1 MDIDEEAT
9 TNHVDNDDATQL
21 QGGGVDQD
29 NNTAAVRGGATEN
42 RGTISDE
49 ILVDAAQESN
59 EDAADVVDNVT
70 NEAATV
76 TVDNVTNEFQPKS
89 IRLAE
94 NDIFIDT
101 DSDEDEELINKNRKK
116 PIQKSRRPDRNHNKR
131 SKSRTKR
138 SKSRTQRSKSRNSK
152 SKRIKNDEITYRGFY
167 ESEGEDEHGNSVKIR
182 KSTRLKQKRDD
193 ISISSANKN
202 SSFKISSSRCDKFLL
217 LYV

>member
-1 MDIDEEAT
+1 MF
-9 TNHVDNDDATQL
+9 L

-29 NNTAAVRGGATEN
+29 NNTAAVRGGAVEN
-42 RGTISDE
+42 RGTIGTE
-49 ILVDAAQESN
+49 ILVEAAEESN
-59 EDAADVVDNVT
+59 EDAADVADNMSH
-70 NEAATV
+70 EAATV
-76 TVDNVTNEFQPKS
+76 TVDNVTNEFQAKS
-89 IRLAE
+89 IRLAN

-116 PIQKSRRPDRNHNKR
+116 PIQKSRRPNRNHNKR

-152 SKRIKNDEITYRGFY
+152 SKRIENDEITYRGFY

-182 KSTRLKQKRDD
+182 KSTRLKEKRDV
-193 ISISSANKN
+193 SIPSLNKN
-202 SSFKISSSRCDKFLL
+202 SSSKISSIRCVIFLL

>member
-1 MDIDEEAT
+1 MDIDEQT
-9 TNHVDNDDATQL
+9 TTIHVDNDDATQG

-29 NNTAAVRGGATEN
+29 NNTAAVRGGAVEN
-42 RGTISDE
+42 RGTIGTE
-49 ILVDAAQESN
+49 ILVEAAEESN
-59 EDAADVVDNVT
+59 EDAADVADNMSH
-70 NEAATV
+70 EAATV
-76 TVDNVTNEFQPKS
+76 TVDNVTNEFQAKS
-89 IRLAE
+89 IRLAN

-116 PIQKSRRPDRNHNKR
+116 PIQKSRRPNRNHNKR

-152 SKRIKNDEITYRGFY
+152 SKRIENDEITYRGFY

-182 KSTRLKQKRDD
+182 KSTRLKEKRDV
-193 ISISSANKN
+193 SIPSLNKN
-202 SSFKISSSRCDKFLL
+202 SSSKISSIRCVIFLL